1 MEQRTIR
8 ITGEGSKKFKPDQ
21 TKISLIYKSVLPTYD
36 EALEKAAEYTR
47 LIKAK
52 ALEAGAEEGSV
63 RTSSFDVSADY
74 DSYTDKEGNRHSR
87 FNGYAAEVDF
97 TITVPFDNKLLSK
110 VLFALKDYAGKFR
123 LSYSLKDREKAK
135 EEVTALAVASARKKA
150 ELLASAAGEKLG
162 ELLSIDYSYGRV
174 EVDYGYREDLCC
186 SITNKFSE
194 APQMEIDPEDLTV
207 SDTVNIVWALA

>member
-1 MEQRTIR
+1 MEERTIR
-8 ITGEGSKKFKPDQ
+8 ITGEGSKEFKPDQ
-21 TKISLIYKSVLPTYD
+21 INICLDYKSVLPTYD
-36 EALEKAAEYTR
+36 EALAKAAEYTR

-63 RTSSFDVSADY
+63 RTSSFDVSPSY
-74 DSYTDKEGNRHSR
+74 ESYTDKDGSHHNRFR
-87 FNGYAAEVDF
+87 GYGAGVDF
-97 TITVPFDNKLLSK
+97 TITIPLDNKLLSR
-110 VLFALKDYAGKFR
+110 VLFALKDYAGRFS
-123 LSYSLKDREKAK
+123 LGYSLKDKEKAK

-174 EVDYGYREDLCC
+174 HFDYGFREGICC
-186 SITNKFSE
+186 NLESKFSL
-194 APQMEIDPEDLTV
+194 APEIEIDPEDLAV